1 MAHPRNPYGFSKSRV
16 SAEVTYAGALP
27 TLPHSSSSGSIPAC
41 RKNRV
46 RRTEGSS
53 ESGASSAIHDLEV
66 YNEDFRSGGPH
77 LVRLP
82 AFNHHLTQNDPLL
95 VAWEDKLETPVRTII
110 KNYNIDIIGVG
121 PLRRSSTRSAEK
133 YDTALVT
140 ARKHVVTSDSWFRA
154 CKEMLQLFQSKGF
167 MQLNVEIIDTRA
179 NPQLISYPVS
189 VSDPF
194 VDSWHVLRPVILEIL
209 AKCDWTLLCVV
220 RRRNRNHFEGPITVA
235 LTVTE
240 ESTHDWTTVRDRIV
254 ELLDSRGHYNVAV
267 EICRSNIWHASSF
280 DDPVLNRRDW
290 AIKAKPG
297 GSLGP
302 RGSTTSASTFG
313 GFIDLQHPISQEW
326 ERFGMTNFHCVIAGS
341 ESHPSYERWIKE
353 GIKPGDN
360 SNNLQLDHPALQDHE
375 SSLQHYR
382 KEIDEVRSDV
392 SDSLRQRILSGDP
405 SVSRSQKIIYER
417 QQAALSEIGETLRIA
432 TSFDQQK
439 RYLGSVYAASG
450 FKVNKKRQFLDW
462 ALVDVDK
469 RRITVN
475 EIPPDGTVSSKYR
488 VYTPSQ
494 PIMTGTSSVDEG
506 DRVFKVGRK
515 TGFTGGTVND
525 IRLSDLQGWVTN
537 AQGQR
542 EYVQGTA
549 TVILPW
555 KCDTFGDPGE
565 SGSFVMDHETR
576 FIGLH
581 VGGDRDRN
589 IGLVIEAQSLFE
601 DIKEVTKCRDVRI

>member
-1 MAHPRNPYGFSKSRV
+1 MAHPSNPYGFSKPRV
-16 SAEVTYAGALP
+16 NAEVTYAGALP
-27 TLPHSSSSGSIPAC
+27 TPPPSSSSGGIPAY
-41 RKNRV
+41 RPNRV

-53 ESGASSAIHDLEV
+53 ESEAPSAIGDSEV
-66 YNEDFRSGGPH
+66 YNENFRSGGPH

-82 AFNHHLTQNDPLL
+82 AFNHHLMQNDPLL
-95 VAWEDKLETPVRTII
+95 VAWEDKLEAPVRAII

-121 PLRRSSTRSAEK
+121 PLRRSSRRSAEK

-154 CKEMLQLFQSKGF
+154 CKEMLQLFRSKGF

-179 NPQLISYPVS
+179 NTQLISYPVS

-194 VDSWHVLRPVILEIL
+194 VDSWRVLRPVILRIL
-209 AKCDWTLLCVV
+209 AESDWTLLCVV
-220 RRRNRNHFEGPITVA
+220 RRRNVNHFEGPITVA
-235 LTVTE
+235 ITVTE
-240 ESTHDWTTVRDRIV
+240 ESTNDWTAVRDRIV
-254 ELLDSRGHYNVAV
+254 ELLDTRGHYNVAV

-280 DDPVLNRRDW
+280 DNQVLNRGDW

-326 ERFGMTNFHCVIAGS
+326 KRFGMTNFHCVVAGS
-341 ESHPSYERWIKE
+341 ESHPSYGRWVKE

-360 SNNLQLDHPALQDHE
+360 SNNLQLDQPALQDDE
-375 SSLQHYR
+375 FSLQHYR
-382 KEIDEVRSDV
+382 KEIDEVQRDV
-392 SDSLRQRILSGDP
+392 SDNLRQRILSGDP
-405 SVSRSQKIIYER
+405 SVSRSQKTIYKR
-417 QQAALSEIGETLRIA
+417 QQATLSEIRETLRIA

-450 FKVNKKRQFLDW
+450 FNVNKQKKLLDW

-469 RRITVN
+469 CRLTVN
-475 EIPPDGTVSSKYR
+475 EIPPDGTVDSKYR
-488 VYTPSQ
+488 VYTPPQ
-494 PIMTGTSSVDEG
+494 PVMIGTNSVNEG
-506 DRVFKVGRK
+506 DRVFK
-515 TGFTGGTVND
+515 
-525 IRLSDLQGWVTN
+525 GWVTN

-549 TVILPW
+549 SVILPW

-565 SGSFVMDHETR
+565 SGSFVMDHEAK

-589 IGLVIEAQSLFE
+589 IGFVIEAQDLFE
-601 DIKEVTKCRDVRI
+601 DIKEVTKSRDIRI

>member
-1 MAHPRNPYGFSKSRV
+1 MAHPSNPYGFSKRRV

-27 TLPHSSSSGSIPAC
+27 TPSPSSSSGSNAAYQL
-41 RKNRV
+41 NRV

-53 ESGASSAIHDLEV
+53 ESEASSAIGDSEV
-66 YNEDFRSGGPH
+66 YNEDFRTGGPH

-95 VAWEDKLETPVRTII
+95 VAWEDKLDAPVRTIL
-110 KNYNIDIIGVG
+110 KNYNVDIIGVG
-121 PLRRSSTRSAEK
+121 PLRRSSTSSTEK

-154 CKEMLQLFQSKGF
+154 CKEMLQLFRSQWF

-194 VDSWHVLRPVILEIL
+194 VDSWRVLRPVVLEIL
-209 AKCDWTLLCVV
+209 ANSDWTLLCVV
-220 RRRNRNHFEGPITVA
+220 RRRGVNQPEGPITVA

-240 ESTHDWTTVRDRIV
+240 ESVNDWTAVRDAIV
-254 ELLDSRGHYNVAV
+254 KLLDSRGHYNVAV

-280 DDPVLNRRDW
+280 DDPVLSRRDW
-290 AIKAKPG
+290 DVRAKPG
-297 GSLGP
+297 GSLDP
-302 RGSTTSASTFG
+302 RGSTSSASTFG
-313 GFIDLQHPISQEW
+313 GFIDLQNPISGQW
-326 ERFGMTNFHCVIAGS
+326 KRFGMTNFYCVIAGS
-341 ESHPSYERWIKE
+341 ESHPSYERWINE
-353 GIKPGDN
+353 GIKPGD

-375 SSLQHYR
+375 SSLRYYR
-382 KEIDEVRSDV
+382 KEVDEVRRDV
-392 SDSLRQRILSGDP
+392 PDSLRQRILSGDP
-405 SVSRSQKIIYER
+405 SVSRSQRIVYER
-417 QQAALSEIGETLRIA
+417 QQATLSEIGETLRIA

-439 RYLGSVYAASG
+439 RYLGSVSAASG
-450 FKVNKKRQFLDW
+450 FKVNKKRQLLDW

-469 RRITVN
+469 HRITVN

-488 VYTPSQ
+488 VYTPPQ

-515 TGFTGGTVND
+515 TGFTGGTVNG
-525 IRLSDLQGWVTN
+525 IRLSDLQGWVIN

-555 KCDTFGDPGE
+555 KCDTFGDPE
-565 SGSFVMDHETR
+565 DSGSFVMNNEAK
-576 FIGLH
+576 FIGLY

-589 IGLVIEAQSLFE
+589 IGLVIETQGLFE